1 MTLLTRSSPVRRP
14 RPLLARHALLFALA
28 MAMLL
33 SAPLAMAASPR
44 IATLDWT
51 LAETLQ
57 ALGTP
62 PAAVAQIEAYHDWV
76 GKPRLPDSVIDL
88 GLRTQPN
95 LELLAD
101 LDPDRILISPMFAN
115 LTPRLSRIAPVEN
128 FSLYSP
134 GKNTWKE
141 MRQLTRGVA
150 AVVNRPGAAEQLIDT
165 TEARIR
171 ELRQQLPDN
180 IPPLLVVQFMDARHV
195 RVFGDNGLY
204 QAVMKRLGLENAWP
218 GDTNAWGFSLVGLE
232 ALANLDARLVVVKP
246 YPAGV
251 RAALEQ
257 SGLWQGLKQQSQGEP
272 LVLPPVWSFGAL
284 PSAQRFAEQLTTALE
299 TADAR

>member
-1 MTLLTRSSPVRRP
+1 MLL
-14 RPLLARHALLFALA
+14 
-28 MAMLL
+28 AMLL

-76 GKPRLPDSVIDL
+76 GEPRLPESVSDL
-88 GLRTQPN
+88 GLRNQPN

-101 LDPDRILISPMFAN
+101 LDPDRILTSAMFAN

-134 GKNTWKE
+134 GQDTWKE

-150 AVVNRPGAAEQLIDT
+150 AVVDRPEAAEQLISD
-165 TEARIR
+165 TEARLV
-171 ELRQQLPDN
+171 ELQRTLPDDVA
-180 IPPLLVVQFMDARHV
+180 PLLVVQFMDARHV

-204 QAVMKRLGLENAWP
+204 QAIMKRLGLENAWP

-232 ALANLDARLVVVKP
+232 ELADLDARLVVVEP

-251 RAALEQ
+251 RDALAQ
-257 SGLWQGLKQQSQGEP
+257 SGLWQGLKRQSQGEP

-299 TADAR
+299 AADAR